1 MLMGSKVKID
11 AGSKKKKRTGTQT
24 AKPLVSTYDISFI
37 IYVVSRCSRAKQLQI
52 NVQKSV
58 LHVQSC
64 YCCCFCLFVCLFF
77 FC

>member
-1 MLMGSKVKID
+1 MLTGSKVKID
-11 AGSKKKKRTGTQT
+11 AAVKKKRTGTQA
-24 AKPLVSTYDISFI
+24 AKPLGSTYDISFI
-37 IYVVSRCSRAKQLQI
+37 RYVVSRCSRAKQRHI

-64 YCCCFCLFVCLFF
+64 YCCLFVCF